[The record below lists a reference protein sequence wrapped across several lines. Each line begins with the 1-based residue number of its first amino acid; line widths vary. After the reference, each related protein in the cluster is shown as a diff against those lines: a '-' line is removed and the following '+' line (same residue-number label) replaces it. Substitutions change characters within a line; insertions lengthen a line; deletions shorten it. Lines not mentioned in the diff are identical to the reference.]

1 MTEVENPPVRR
12 RRVAPVTITKSVDY
26 TDNQLAQRDPVPHSL
41 EEAPDFSDTIQ
52 AVDPKHIEKEYLE
65 RLKMDND
72 PVTIVIAKGNEQKP
86 ALTVPVWVQ
95 GIGAEVLK
103 DGKWVQLGW
112 LPVDIAVT
120 TKRKYVEALAR
131 AKPVNVD
138 NEIIGGMNAF
148 GPMPQNQIT
157 HTARALNQFSVLE
170 DRNPKGGEWLR
181 RLAAE
186 R

>member
-1 MTEVENPPVRR
+1 MTEVANPPVRR
-12 RRVAPVTITKSVDY
+12 RRVAPVTTTKEVEFTND
-26 TDNQLAQRDPVPHSL
+26 QLAQRDPVAHSL
-41 EEAPDFSDTIQ
+41 EETPDFSDTIQ
-52 AVDPKHIEKEYLE
+52 AVDPKHIENEYLE

-72 PVTIVIAKGNEQKP
+72 PVTIMIAKGNEQKP

-112 LPVDIAVT
+112 LPVDIPVT
-120 TKRKYVEALAR
+120 TKRKFVEALAR
-131 AKPVNVD
+131 ARPVNVD
-138 NEIIGGMNAF
+138 NEVIGGMNPL
-148 GPMPQNQIT
+148 GDLPKNQIR

>member
-26 TDNQLAQRDPVPHSL
+26 TDDQLAQRDPVPHSL
-41 EEAPDFSDTIQ
+41 EEAPDLSDTIQ

-148 GPMPQNQIT
+148 GPMP